1 MSNEIDSLIER
12 FRHMVAR
19 EGGELTV
26 VTASPE
32 GVRLRYRAADAAPDC
47 ADGACVLPHRE
58 LEQLM
63 GETFARKWPGI
74 RVEVEAAR

>member
-1 MSNEIDSLIER
+1 MSTEIESMIER

-19 EGGELTV
+19 DGGELTV
-26 VTASPE
+26 VSASPE
-32 GVRLRYRAADAAPDC
+32 AVRLRYRAADAAPDC
-47 ADGACVLPHRE
+47 ADGTCVLPHRE

-63 GETFARKWPGI
+63 GETFARNWPGM